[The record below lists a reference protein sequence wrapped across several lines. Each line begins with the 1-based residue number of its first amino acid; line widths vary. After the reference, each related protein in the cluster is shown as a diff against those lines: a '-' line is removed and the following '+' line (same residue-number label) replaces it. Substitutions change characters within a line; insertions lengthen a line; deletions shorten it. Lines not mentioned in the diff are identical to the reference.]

1 MIVTVSNINGI
12 RQYQVPD
19 NIRKI
24 VFVSVALFVV
34 FVATLVWGV
43 VYLDGKV
50 SRLSHHANREILQAK
65 AQIETLQ
72 KSLAGIEQRY
82 QALKEEK
89 LSLEHNYLTK
99 LTRLESEKHDIL
111 EKFKKAEAVGVVK
124 HKKLTKK
131 KEKFAALEKRLR
143 EIEMKLKK
151 EKQLNSKLSKKSK
164 AYLSIQK
171 KLQALEKR
179 LKKEVALNK
188 KLSEKIKQHEAR
200 IAKLHQAG
208 GTKKKRTKVAD
219 STKSA
224 TLKQNPKRIKKIF
237 SIAKK
242 ELGKRY
248 VWGSVGPKTF
258 DCSGFTS
265 YVYKKVG
272 IHIPRTSREQAKYG
286 KLVERS
292 QLKPGDL
299 IFFDTD
305 LHRKGIDHVGIYI
318 GDNKFIHASSARKR
332 VIVTSLNKSFYNQ
345 RFRLAR
351 RVN

>member
-1 MIVTVSNINGI
+1 MIVTVSNIDGI
-12 RQYQVPD
+12 KQYQVPD

-24 VFVSVALFVV
+24 ILISVVLFVV
-34 FVATLVWGV
+34 LVVALVWRV
-43 VYLDGKV
+43 IDLDGKV
-50 SRLSHHANREILQAK
+50 SRLSHHADKEILQAK

-72 KSLAGIEQRY
+72 KTLSSVEQRY
-82 QALKEEK
+82 QILKDEK
-89 LSLEHNYLTK
+89 LSLEQNYVIK
-99 LTRLESEKHDIL
+99 LAQIEGEKHDIL
-111 EKFKKAEAVGVVK
+111 TKLKESEDASAAKR
-124 HKKLTKK
+124 KKLTQ
-131 KEKFAALEKRLR
+131 KEQKFAVLEKRLR
-143 EIEMKLKK
+143 EIETKLKK

-164 AYLSIQK
+164 VHLSIQK
-171 KLQALEKR
+171 KLQMLEKR
-179 LKKEVALNK
+179 LKNEVALNK

-200 IAKLHQAG
+200 IAKLLQG
-208 GTKKKRTKVAD
+208 SETKKKQTKVAVK
-219 STKSA
+219 TKKVSSESDP
-224 TLKQNPKRIKKIF
+224 TQIKKIF
-237 SIAKK
+237 TIAKK

-305 LHRKGIDHVGIYI
+305 LRRKGIDHVGIYI

-332 VIVTSLNKSFYNQ
+332 VIVTSLNKTFYNR

>member
-1 MIVTVSNINGI
+1 MIVTVSNIDGI
-12 RQYQVPD
+12 KQYQVPD
-19 NIRKI
+19 NIGKI
-24 VFVSVALFVV
+24 IFISVALFVGL
-34 FVATLVWGV
+34 AAALVWGIV
-43 VYLDGKV
+43 HLDGKV
-50 SRLSHHANREILQAK
+50 SELSHHADRKILQAQQK
-65 AQIETLQ
+65 IETLQ
-72 KSLAGIEQRY
+72 QTLSGVEEHY
-82 QALKEEK
+82 QTLKDEK
-89 LSLEHNYLTK
+89 LSLEHNYVTKLAQLEHEKDEILTK
-99 LTRLESEKHDIL
+99 LKESEAASAAKYK
-111 EKFKKAEAVGVVK
+111 KF
-124 HKKLTKK
+124 TQ
-131 KEKFAALEKRLR
+131 KEQRFAALEKRLR
-143 EIEMKLKK
+143 EIETKLKK
-151 EKQLNSKLSKKSK
+151 EKQRNTKLSKKSK
-164 AYLSIQK
+164 EYLSIQK
-171 KLQALEKR
+171 KFQALEKR

-188 KLSEKIKQHEAR
+188 KLSQKIKQHEKR
-200 IAKLHQAG
+200 IAQLQQENE
-208 GTKKKRTKVAD
+208 TKKKQTKVAAN
-219 STKSA
+219 TKKASSEPDP
-224 TLKQNPKRIKKIF
+224 TQIKKIF
-237 SIAKK
+237 TIAKK

-332 VIVTSLNKSFYNQ
+332 VIVTSLNKSFYNR